1 MDEWQYKPARDH
13 GLSMADRWRS
23 NKRESGLIGR
33 IGCHLW
39 SAGIWRYLRTVH
51 HLQVSG
57 REHLPTRPP
66 FMLVA
71 NHTSHLDA
79 LILAAILPRHLRSCV
94 FPIAAG
100 DTFFETHRHALFAAG
115 LMNALPMWRKN
126 CGRHAMQELRARL
139 VDDPCGLILFPE
151 GTRSRTNE
159 LAPFKP
165 GVGMIVA
172 GAPVPVIPCHIKG
185 AFDAWPPQSSRPR
198 WGKPLS
204 VSIAPALEFSAT
216 PNGRAGWEEIASSLE
231 SAVRNQA

>member
-33 IGCHLW
+33 
-39 SAGIWRYLRTVH
+39 IWRYLRTVH

-100 DTFFETHRHALFAAG
+100 DTHVAFTSY
-115 LMNALPMWRKN
+115 NAS
-126 CGRHAMQELRARL
+126 L
-139 VDDPCGLILFPE
+139 VESGPDDFMRVL
-151 GTRSRTNE
+151 RSRN
-159 LAPFKP
+159 PF
-165 GVGMIVA
+165 A
-172 GAPVPVIPCHIKG
+172 GP
-185 AFDAWPPQSSRPR
+185 
-198 WGKPLS
+198 
-204 VSIAPALEFSAT
+204 
-216 PNGRAGWEEIASSLE
+216 
-231 SAVRNQA
+231 